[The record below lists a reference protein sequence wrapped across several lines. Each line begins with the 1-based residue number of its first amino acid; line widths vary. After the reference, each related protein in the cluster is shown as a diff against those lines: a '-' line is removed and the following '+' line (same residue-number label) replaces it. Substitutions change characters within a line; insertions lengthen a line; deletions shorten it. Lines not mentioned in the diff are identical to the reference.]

1 MLTAAILAASLL
13 APAGSTATIQGYPV
27 CLSVTAQPGSTYTLS
42 VSASPGT
49 LSVGPA
55 HGTLDRTLHQVPES
69 WVNFGTGSPAGVRLS
84 VPPGAATGAYWSDIT
99 VTSSSGGSGQ
109 ARLGSAATA
118 ALVFTVG
125 PSSTPPPPCDALDEA
140 YSTGKFPAWPT
151 PAFATNSW
159 KQVFARERSARPAP
173 EDTCPTAT
181 SGPAASAAPSYCP
194 GAGSAAAPAY
204 SPAAAAS
211 GVGPNRDGWE
221 VLAILAVLIALVIM
235 KRRKS

>member
-1 MLTAAILAASLL
+1 MFATAILAASLL
-13 APAGSTATIQGYPV
+13 APAGTATIQGYPV
-27 CLSVTAQPGSTYTLS
+27 CLPVTAQPGSTYDLH
-42 VSASPGT
+42 VSASAGT

-55 HGTLDRTLHQVPES
+55 HDAMERRLHQVPPS
-69 WVNFGTGSPAGVRLS
+69 WVTFGSSGSVQLNVSRD
-84 VPPGAATGAYWSDIT
+84 AAPGAYWSDIT

-151 PAFATNSW
+151 SAFATSSW
-159 KQVFARERSARPAP
+159 RQVFARQRAARPAP

-204 SPAAAAS
+204 SPAAS
-211 GVGPNRDGWE
+211 TSGGVGPNRDGWE
-221 VLAILAVLIALVIM
+221 VLAILAGLAVLVIM
-235 KRRKS
+235 MRRRS